1 MFMEVPLLA
10 GRGAAYKCSFLR
22 LTLKDSRPAG
32 PGVWLCY
39 HPFGP
44 KAKGVILMRSV
55 PTHTLT
61 ALRTRHLNI
70 FKAP

>member
-32 PGVWLCY
+32 LGC
-39 HPFGP
+39 GS
-44 KAKGVILMRSV
+44 VITPSDRK
-55 PTHTLT
+55 
-61 ALRTRHLNI
+61 RRE
-70 FKAP
+70 